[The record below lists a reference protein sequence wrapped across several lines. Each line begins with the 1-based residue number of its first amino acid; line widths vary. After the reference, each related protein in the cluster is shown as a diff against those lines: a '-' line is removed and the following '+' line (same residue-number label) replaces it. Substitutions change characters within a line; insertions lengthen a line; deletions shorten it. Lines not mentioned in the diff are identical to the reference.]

1 MRLLDAAR
9 TGASAPMKSALA
21 LSAILILMIVPAA
34 RAADDA
40 GPQVRVIEVN
50 GDGEAHAAPDVANLS
65 FQIETHA
72 TTAEQAAT
80 RNAAR
85 ADKVM
90 AVLKSK
96 VGEKGKVQTGGYSLN
111 PDYSQRPGHEPVVI
125 GYNAQNAITVET
137 PDLKG
142 VGALIDSA
150 VAAGAN
156 RINYL
161 NFSLKDGAKARAEAI
176 AIASRNAQTQAQA
189 LAQAL
194 GVRLGRIVKATTL
207 AQVRPFPVPVER
219 MGMAMAATAPTPV
232 EPGEV
237 TVPATVTLTYEI
249 E

>member
-1 MRLLDAAR
+1 
-9 TGASAPMKSALA
+9 MKSTLA
-21 LSAILILMIVPAA
+21 FAAILLLTIAPAA
-34 RAADDA
+34 CAADDA
-40 GPQVRVIEVN
+40 AANIRVIEVN

-72 TTAEQAAT
+72 ATAEQAT
-80 RNAAR
+80 TQNAAR

-96 VGEKGKVQTGGYSLN
+96 VGDKGKVQTGGYTLS
-111 PDYSQRPGHEPVVI
+111 PDYSQRPGREQPVII
-125 GYNAQNAITVET
+125 GYNAQNSITVET

-142 VGALIDSA
+142 VGALIDGA

-161 NFSLKDGAKARAEAI
+161 NFSLKDDAKARAEAI

-194 GVRLGRIVKATTL
+194 GVRLGRVIRATTL
-207 AQVRPFPVPVER
+207 AQVRPFPVPMER
-219 MGMAMAATAPTPV
+219 MGVAMAAQAPTPI

>member
-1 MRLLDAAR
+1 
-9 TGASAPMKSALA
+9 MKSACAVATIFLLA
-21 LSAILILMIVPAA
+21 IAPAA

-40 GPQVRVIEVN
+40 AARMRVIEVN

-72 TTAEQAAT
+72 PTAEQAAT
-80 RNAAR
+80 QNAAR

-90 AVLKSK
+90 KVLKSK
-96 VGEKGKVQTGGYSLN
+96 AGDKGKVQTGGYSLN
-111 PDYSQRPGHEPVVI
+111 PDYSSRPGREQPVII
-125 GYNAQNAITVET
+125 GYNAQNSITVET

-142 VGALIDSA
+142 VGALIDGA

-161 NFSLKDGAKARAEAI
+161 NFGLKDDAKARADAI
-176 AIASRNAQTQAQA
+176 AVASRNAQTQAQA

-194 GVRLGRIVKATTL
+194 GVRLGRVIKATTV
-207 AQVRPFPVPVER
+207 AQVRPFPVPMER
-219 MGMAMAATAPTPV
+219 MGVAMAAQAPTPV

-237 TVPATVTLTYEI
+237 SVPATVTVTYEI